1 VPGGFIGV
9 DVFFVISG
17 FLITRLILEREAV
30 GVFTIRDFY
39 LRRARRILPAL
50 CVVLSATLCMGWF
63 TASPAEYKALG
74 LDTIAGALFVP
85 NLVFWND
92 TGYFGHIAD
101 RAPLLHLWSL
111 GIEEQFYLVWPC
123 LLVLL
128 VRHFKV
134 RPAPVLATLGAI
146 SLVYSSVAAF
156 HDPAASFYSPFS
168 RMWELG
174 VGGILASLRVETR
187 YPETLALGGFVAII
201 SAAFALSDASVFPGL
216 LALVPVA
223 GTAMMIAGR
232 SRLLAKPIFV
242 AFGLISYPLYLW
254 HWPLLVLTAAL
265 DFHTELA
272 KAIAVAFSVILAWLT
287 ARYVEHPVR
296 FGSWRRSG
304 LAVSAAATVAVC
316 IAGLVI
322 FEFRGVP
329 QRYPADIAAMLDAA
343 DFQYPP
349 SQCWI
354 HNDADFSTFDP
365 QCRDGAILIW
375 GDSYSGALAT
385 GLPKPHAQFSRNAC
399 LPLLTEGTDE
409 CAKSNV
415 KVVAEILRLKPQRV
429 ILFGRWL
436 FQVTNW
442 QSDSSL
448 DQPLRDTL
456 HKLHSGV
463 DDVVV
468 IGPVPLWI
476 PSAPDL
482 IYSYWRSRH
491 VLPDRLS
498 IPTGDYRAS
507 EQVMRSIAASEGV
520 QYVSILDALCNS
532 EGCLTHTPASRAD
545 LLIWDNGHL
554 TIDGA
559 KFVVEQ
565 LGLAR
570 TDAPT
575 GPP

>member
-1 VPGGFIGV
+1 V
-9 DVFFVISG
+9 
-17 FLITRLILEREAV
+17 E
-30 GVFTIRDFY
+30 
-39 LRRARRILPAL
+39 
-50 CVVLSATLCMGWF
+50 
-63 TASPAEYKALG
+63 
-74 LDTIAGALFVP
+74 
-85 NLVFWND
+85 
-92 TGYFGHIAD
+92 
-101 RAPLLHLWSL
+101 
-111 GIEEQFYLVWPC
+111 
-123 LLVLL
+123 
-128 VRHFKV
+128 
-134 RPAPVLATLGAI
+134 LGAG
-146 SLVYSSVAAF
+146 S
-156 HDPAASFYSPFS
+156 
-168 RMWELG
+168 
-174 VGGILASLRVETR
+174 ILASRRIEVR
-187 YPETLALGGFVAII
+187 YPETLALLGFVAITT
-201 SAAFALSDASVFPGL
+201 AAFILSGATPFPGL
-216 LALVPVA
+216 AALVPVGGA
-223 GTAMMIAGR
+223 AMMIAGR
-232 SRLLAKPIFV
+232 SRILAKPPFV

-272 KAIAVAFSVILAWLT
+272 KAIAVVFSVILAWLT
-287 ARYVEHPVR
+287 ARYIEHPVR
-296 FGSWRRSG
+296 FGSWRQSG
-304 LAVSAAATVAVC
+304 LAVSAAAIVAAC

-329 QRYPADIAAMLDAA
+329 QRYPADIAAVLDAA

-349 SQCWI
+349 GQCWI
-354 HNDADFSTFDP
+354 HNDADFSTFNP

-385 GLPKPHAQFSRNAC
+385 GLPEPHAQFSRNAC

-436 FQVTNW
+436 YQVTNW

-456 HKLHSGV
+456 HRLHSGV

-476 PSAPDL
+476 PSAPAL
-482 IYSYWRSRH
+482 VYSYWRSRH
-491 VLPDRLS
+491 VLPDRLP
-498 IPTGDYRAS
+498 IPTGDYSAS
-507 EQVMRSIAASEGV
+507 ERVMRSIAASEGV

-554 TIDGA
+554 TTDGA
-559 KFVVEQ
+559 KFVVEK

-570 TDAPT
+570 LDAPSA
-575 GPP
+575 PP